1 MLGNEH
7 NQAIVT
13 LGSNHHMLMT
23 ADAATHLVAAYLAGI
38 PCDAHGTIRNKQDI
52 IPALI
57 ITPRVI
63 QP

>member
-13 LGSNHHMLMT
+13 FGPNHHMLMT
-23 ADAATHLVAAYLAGI
+23 VDAATHMMAAYLSGI
-38 PCDAHGTIRNKQDI
+38 PCDAHGTIKSKQDVVPTLTI
-52 IPALI
+52 A
-57 ITPRVI
+57 PRTI